1 MTQFIDPKTLSR
13 VKDLPLVAKTLAHGF
28 LQGLHDSRQRGV
40 GIEFSQ
46 YRVYEPGDEL
56 SKIDWKLFARSDR
69 YFVREAERESE
80 INVWFVLDCSESML
94 QASSPHANKSSKKS
108 RRSTSQNSNEASEER
123 VWSKLKYSQYLI
135 ATMAYL
141 AQKQGDS
148 VGLLAL
154 SSGKSQFTP
163 AYAGERH
170 WQKLLIELTQIQPN
184 GTFPE
189 VEQVKR
195 QLSSLRKN
203 GLIILLSDFH
213 QQHDEISQ
221 LAINLANDRTEV
233 ISFHLSS
240 NDEIDFPFTGAI
252 RFEDL
257 ETKEQRLVSAEQVKD
272 DYLTERQAYN
282 TQLESKLTK
291 HRVQYVPTNID
302 QPLNE
307 TLFTFLNARK
317 KVIR

>member
-56 SKIDWKLFARSDR
+56 SKVDWKLFARSDR

-80 INVWFVLDCSESML
+80 INVWFVLDCSQSML
-94 QASSPHANKSSKKS
+94 QSSMQSESKEQQKNNIPEES
-108 RRSTSQNSNEASEER
+108 RWT
-123 VWSKLKYSQYLI
+123 KLKYSQYLI

-148 VGLLAL
+148 VGFLAL
-154 SSGKSQFTP
+154 SSANNHFLP

-170 WQKLLIELTQIQPN
+170 WQKLLIELTHINPN
-184 GTFPE
+184 GKFPD
-189 VEQVKR
+189 VGQVIT
-195 QLSSLRKN
+195 QLSTMRKN

-213 QQHDEISQ
+213 QQSDEISK
-221 LAINLANDRTEV
+221 LALNLANDRTEV

-240 NDEIDFPFTGAI
+240 QDEIDFPFKGAV
-252 RFEDL
+252 RFKEF
-257 ETKEQRLVSAEQVKD
+257 ETNEEILVSAEQVKD
-272 DYLTERQAYN
+272 EYIAQRKHYN
-282 TQLESKLTK
+282 EQLNLKLSKQ
-291 HRVQYVPTNID
+291 RVQYVPTNID

-307 TLFTFLNARK
+307 SLFKFLNARK
-317 KVIR
+317 KVVR